1 MPGDIQ
7 TVMTDDPTGSI
18 LVEFAK
24 LKAGQFVNQNLTR
37 TQIRNIF
44 TEVRKIE
51 TLWDVRR
58 PEAVQRLNLLRP
70 KLAYAAKRTPPVEG
84 LRDVLDEAIRLVD
97 QSPTDIERDQRF
109 KRFMNLFEAILA
121 YHRALGGKN

>member
-18 LVEFAK
+18 MVEFAK
-24 LKAGQFVNQNLTR
+24 LQAGSFVNQNLTR

-51 TLWDVRR
+51 ALWDIRR
-58 PEAVQRLNLLRP
+58 SEAVQRLNLLRP

-97 QSPTDIERDQRF
+97 QSPTDAERDKRF